1 MLAAFVALT
10 LGMPASLAYV
20 LSDGRWR
27 DGTATFHVAM
37 PGTAPNGL
45 AWKDA
50 FVAAMTKWN
59 ATPFRFVVDDRY
71 VDPCAGY
78 TRHASGTG
86 FPAGNGNARNSIDFR
101 ADLCGNTFGDDVLA
115 TTLNLSE
122 GGSLGFDHIVES
134 DIVFNTEFDWSI
146 YNGPRRSRVDFGRV
160 ALHELGHTLGL
171 GHELTEAAIM
181 APKLGD
187 LDGLAADD
195 IAGANRL
202 YGAPTTCPIVAL
214 TRNSYVR
221 DALQA
226 GDCRIQQLYG
236 QGDDTSLVDTY
247 RLDLD
252 APATLRLRMSSVA
265 LDSVLLVT
273 NLLLQPVEIFDDSAG
288 SCNVDAQLSL
298 PAGSY
303 LLLANTYVRPEKCAG
318 NTGTYQLQISD
329 SPFPLLGTTGNT
341 RSGGNLATALFSGR
355 ARLDSSSEARS
366 SFAATDRITVEG
378 RINPDPAH
386 VGQPG
391 RLFVLAVLSNG
402 LQFMQNA
409 AGQFV
414 TFPGLGRIEPAARV
428 VLQESEALTLVQG
441 LRGSTMGLSGLGFQ
455 VFLGYALDSAPTDI
469 HYGTQPIA
477 FSIAP

>member
-59 ATPFRFVVDDRY
+59 ATPFRFVVDDSY

-355 ARLDSSSEARS
+355 ARLDSGSEARS